1 MGMYATDGEKQKAYR
16 LRKENKAYKV
26 IEGFVIEQNGS
37 YKAVM
42 DRVNGNSN
50 GHTSNKPVTTVTN
63 SKHSNFEQS
72 DKKDEITKQQPTP
85 QQIIQVT
92 QVIQCLHINANKKQ
106 REALTALLGSYDVNT
121 VRHWLL
127 AQYQA
132 LL

>member
-1 MGMYATDGEKQKAYR
+1 M
-16 LRKENKAYKV
+16 
-26 IEGFVIEQNGS
+26 IEGYVIEQNGS

-63 SKHSNFEQS
+63 SNHSKFEQS
-72 DKKDEITKQQPTP
+72 DKKPTP
-85 QQIIQVT
+85 QQIIQLT

-106 REALTALLGSYDVNT
+106 REALTAILGSYDINT

-127 AQYQA
+127 AQYQE
-132 LL
+132 LLG